1 MKTLIIGFFVL
12 LSWSALSTHIYVCK
26 IKGLCNEREPI
37 LMGNI
42 IVKNGFT
49 TDSLPNTLTGERVQG
64 QKNHIIYFK
73 FDYSEFNSDAE
84 TDKYS
89 FETNAFLAKNSQSRL
104 CIVGYTDAIG
114 SDEYNQSLGFRRAQS
129 VKKYFESKGIPSGR
143 ILLESKGEKEP
154 VADNITDEGRSK
166 NRRTVI
172 TIKY

>member
-1 MKTLIIGFFVL
+1 MKTLIIGFFIL
-12 LSWSALSTHIYVCK
+12 LSWSALSTYIYVCK

-37 LMGNI
+37 LISNI

-49 TDSLPNTLTGERVQG
+49 SDSLPNTLIGEMVQG

-73 FDYSEFNSDAE
+73 FDYSEFNSDSE

-89 FETNAFLAKNSQSRL
+89 FETNAYLAKNSQSRL
-104 CIVGYTDAIG
+104 YIVGYTDAIG

-129 VKKYFESKGIPSGR
+129 AQKYFESKGIPADK
-143 ILLESKGEKEP
+143 ILLESRGEKEP
-154 VADNITDEGRSK
+154 LADNITDEGRSK

-172 TIKY
+172 TIK